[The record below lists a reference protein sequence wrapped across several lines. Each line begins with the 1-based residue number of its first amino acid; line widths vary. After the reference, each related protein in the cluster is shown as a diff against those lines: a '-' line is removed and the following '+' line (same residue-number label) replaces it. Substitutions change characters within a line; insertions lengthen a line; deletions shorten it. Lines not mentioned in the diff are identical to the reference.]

1 MAVEVFDKDKVKR
14 VLPEVSEVSSFVK
27 GRVSSESKR
36 AQNAEQVLLG
46 KIAQEQIDRAAIDA
60 QLQDAI
66 DSEVQQRT
74 SDISAVNQ
82 ALTQEVNR
90 AQGVESGLSQAI
102 ESEKSRAQGV
112 ESSLSQSIS
121 TEQARAEQVEQG
133 LQTSISTVAQGLQ
146 EEKVRASNQE
156 DALQTDIDNEEA
168 RAKSAESDIRDS
180 VSSEITRATGVESGF
195 NTRITAI
202 EGKIPNQASASNQL
216 ADKEFVN
223 SSINSLASTYRGS
236 FDTKADLDAW
246 QTANPS
252 VASNNDYAYV
262 HTDETHNNE
271 TWRYTF
277 VQQGDQVGQWEPQFK
292 VSSAPFTAAQLAAL
306 NSGATAELIDS
317 IPDKLSKDSTVT
329 DFDEAYIK
337 TTQGQQDSLPISKA
351 VGENTL
357 AMRGTDGTLKVATPL
372 ADSDAIPKKYADQNF
387 ASLSKQ
393 NTFTERN
400 VHYKA
405 IEIYDSEHSKT
416 TKYDYGK
423 VDIQVLENDVAVT
436 RSILLPSKAGTFALL
451 SDIPTEYPADIYKGS
466 FINITDL
473 AQVTATSGDYADVFE
488 TNTRWKYENSQWTN
502 TNQEIIIN
510 PKVATQEQLT
520 PITTKVTE
528 LEDAIEKPILKITKI

>member
-1 MAVEVFDKDKVKR
+1 M
-14 VLPEVSEVSSFVK
+14 
-27 GRVSSESKR
+27 
-36 AQNAEQVLLG
+36 
-46 KIAQEQIDRAAIDA
+46 
-60 QLQDAI
+60 
-66 DSEVQQRT
+66 
-74 SDISAVNQ
+74 
-82 ALTQEVNR
+82 
-90 AQGVESGLSQAI
+90 
-102 ESEKSRAQGV
+102 
-112 ESSLSQSIS
+112 
-121 TEQARAEQVEQG
+121 
-133 LQTSISTVAQGLQ
+133 
-146 EEKVRASNQE
+146 
-156 DALQTDIDNEEA
+156 
-168 RAKSAESDIRDS
+168 
-180 VSSEITRATGVESGF
+180 
-195 NTRITAI
+195 
-202 EGKIPNQASASNQL
+202 
-216 ADKEFVN
+216 
-223 SSINSLASTYRGS
+223 ASTYRGS

-262 HTDETHNNE
+262 QTDETHNNE

-292 VSSAPFTAAQLAAL
+292 VSSAPLTAAQLAAL

-337 TTQGQQDSLPISKA
+337 TAQGQQDSLPISKA

-357 AMRGTDGTLKVATPL
+357 AMRGTDGTLKVGTPL
-372 ADSDAIPKKYADQNF
+372 ADSDAIPKKYAEQNF

-423 VDIQVLENDVAVT
+423 VDIQVLENDVVVT

-473 AQVTATSGDYADVFE
+473 THVTVTSGDYADVFE

-528 LEDAIEKPILKITKI
+528 LEDAIENPILKITKI